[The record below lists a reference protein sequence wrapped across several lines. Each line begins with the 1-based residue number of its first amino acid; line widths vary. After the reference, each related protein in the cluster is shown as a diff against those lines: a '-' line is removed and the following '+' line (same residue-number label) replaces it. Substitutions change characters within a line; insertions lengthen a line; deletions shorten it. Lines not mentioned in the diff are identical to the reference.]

1 MINSCSDSLSRSPDT
16 LSLRQQQILD
26 FICDGLSSKQM
37 ADCLG
42 LSIKTI
48 EMHRSRL
55 HKRLGTRNAQQV
67 MRRASLPAGRP
78 TGANRRQPDGLC

>member
-1 MINSCSDSLSRSPDT
+1 MSAPCTTAPLKLQDS

-67 MRRASLPAGRP
+67 IRRVTLPSVTHQGMSRIQP
-78 TGANRRQPDGLC
+78 TPLC